1 MELQDQQNV
10 INNNLNNE
18 IKKEEEKKED
28 FKVTKKII
36 AGRELIA
43 VEGGIYMQKLTEKD
57 LKELEGGQTISGT
70 LINGI
75 NSIVKTIYGWGQNFG
90 SACRRIVSGN
100 MCSF

>member
-1 MELQDQQNV
+1 MESQDQQNV

-57 LKELEGGQTISGT
+57 LKELEGGQTVLKKENHVYLKILLKCVT
-70 LINGI
+70 LIGDVYWKI
-75 NSIVKTIYGWGQNFG
+75 ME
-90 SACRRIVSGN
+90 R
-100 MCSF
+100 